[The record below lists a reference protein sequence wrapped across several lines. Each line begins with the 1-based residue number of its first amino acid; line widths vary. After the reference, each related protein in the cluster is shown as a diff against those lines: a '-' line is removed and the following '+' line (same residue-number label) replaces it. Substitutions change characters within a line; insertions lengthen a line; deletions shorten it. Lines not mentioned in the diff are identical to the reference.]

1 MKSALLLLLLYR
13 AVRRLRL
20 LLWCALFAL
29 SACGQGPT
37 WHGDITSIVDRSC
50 SGCHAFDAASATRQ
64 APRIAEMVASGRM
77 PPWLPAD
84 VDAQGHPL
92 RYSNDPRPTAAER
105 ALIQAWARDP
115 ELGTPRPRAL
125 QAAGELFE
133 GEPYAPGDG
142 DEIRCFLLRPRPGFF
157 SGYRW
162 TGAGAHHFEATVVT
176 AAGAAQAEAKGGAR
190 GWDCADA
197 QDFPTR
203 TGLISTNPAV
213 PYRYPPGYGV
223 ELAEGDALVL
233 YAHLT
238 PQQDRSPRRFGIAL
252 EYGAPGKPV
261 VQHGWNAP
269 SEVPCPPALASQ
281 PQCQRAWA
289 RSRALLGVGLN
300 TPEEQVSRCGAQ
312 TLEPSAD
319 GLSMVVRSRCESDLP
334 PGKWRLLGVRAHLH
348 LRGLSA
354 AITSSRPLLRIPAWD
369 YRYEDTY
376 APAERVEVS
385 GKLTIDCSWAAGS
398 RYHTFE
404 LGRDGEMCVG
414 SVVLGAL

>member
-1 MKSALLLLLLYR
+1 VILAPLLL
-13 AVRRLRL
+13 V
-20 LLWCALFAL
+20 AL
-29 SACGQGPT
+29 SACGGGPT
-37 WHGDITSIVDRSC
+37 WHQDIAPIVDRSC
-50 SGCHAFDAASATRQ
+50 SGCHTFDATTAPRQ
-64 APRIAEMVASGRM
+64 ARQMAAAVMSGRM
-77 PPWLPAD
+77 PPFLAD
-84 VDAQGHPL
+84 TAVMP
-92 RYSNDPRPTAAER
+92 YSNDPRLSPAER
-105 ALIQAWARDP
+105 ALFAAWAADP
-115 ELGTPRPRAL
+115 EVGTPRRQETPST
-125 QAAGELFE
+125 GELYE
-133 GEPYAPGDG
+133 GEPYAPGDV

-162 TGAGAHHFEATVVT
+162 TGAGAHHFEATVIP
-176 AAGAAQAEAKGGAR
+176 AAGVGIAETRGGAR
-190 GWDCADA
+190 GWDCRDA
-197 QDFPTR
+197 QYDIPTK
-203 TGLISTNPAV
+203 TSLISTNPAV
-213 PYRYPPGYGV
+213 PYRYPAGYGV
-223 ELAEGDALVL
+223 ELAPGDALIL

-289 RSRALLGVGLN
+289 RSRALLGLGLN

-312 TLEPSAD
+312 TFKPSAD
-319 GLSMVVRSRCESDLP
+319 GLSMTVRSRCEGDLP

-354 AITSSRPLLRIPAWD
+354 SITGSRPLLRIPAWD

-376 APAERVEVS
+376 APAELVEVS
-385 GKLTIDCSWAAGS
+385 GKLTIDCSWVAGS

-414 SVVLGAL
+414 SVVLGSL